1 MMALLLASGINLAI
15 PEFIRRFLNS
25 DDSLEIITRQPL
37 TIGGALIG
45 IFLLQ
50 AVAFYLRTYWFGR
63 VGHAV
68 VFDLRERLYSS
79 LLRKPLQFFD
89 QQRTGDLIS
98 RINADTL
105 MLQDVVSIRLS
116 VLIRYLLQV
125 IIGIILMVFLS
136 PYLTLLIAMILPII
150 ILLSRSLGKRLRSLS
165 KQQQTKLGEAT
176 TSAEE
181 SIGGIRTVKAFTG
194 ERFEMNRFLS
204 QISLVRDLGFA
215 RAQFAAFFASSINF
229 LMNGALV
236 VIFLLGI
243 RAVTLGNLSTGD
255 LTAFLLYGAIVA
267 ISFAFLAGSIGEL
280 YQATGA
286 AERIFETLMAAEE
299 STISTTD
306 ESATPIERL
315 TYKHVSFSYPTRT
328 DIRALND
335 ISFSAA
341 KGEFIAFVGPSGA
354 GKSTIMNLLLR
365 FYELQEGAIYYDDI
379 NIATKPIQET
389 RSRIG
394 LVPQDPLLFADTI
407 ESNLKYG
414 AEGISQ
420 EELEAVCEQVAIL
433 EFIRSLPDGF
443 RTYVG
448 ERGVQLSG
456 GQKQRLAIARA
467 LLRKPDILLLD
478 EATSSLDS
486 ESEAI
491 IKNAIS
497 KIKHGCILI
506 AIAHRLSTVQQ
517 ADRIYVLHHGEI
529 IEKGNHQELIALN
542 GMYHELVAYQALVT

>member
-1 MMALLLASGINLAI
+1 
-15 PEFIRRFLNS
+15 
-25 DDSLEIITRQPL
+25 
-37 TIGGALIG
+37 
-45 IFLLQ
+45 
-50 AVAFYLRTYWFGR
+50 
-63 VGHAV
+63 
-68 VFDLRERLYSS
+68 
-79 LLRKPLQFFD
+79 
-89 QQRTGDLIS
+89 
-98 RINADTL
+98 
-105 MLQDVVSIRLS
+105 
-116 VLIRYLLQV
+116 
-125 IIGIILMVFLS
+125 MVFLS
-136 PYLTLLIAMILPII
+136 PYLTLLIAMILPVI
-150 ILLSRSLGKRLRSLS
+150 ILLSRSLGKKLRSLS
-165 KQQQTKLGEAT
+165 KEQQTKLGEAT

-286 AERIFETLMAAEE
+286 AERVFETLAAAEE
-299 STISTTD
+299 IAISPTG
-306 ESATPIERL
+306 EIVTPIERL
-315 TYKHVSFSYPTRT
+315 AYEHVSFSYPTRT
-328 DIRALND
+328 DIRALNE

-365 FYELQEGAIYYDDI
+365 FYEIQEGAIYYDDI
-379 NIATKPIQET
+379 NIATRPIQET

-420 EELEAVCEQVAIL
+420 KELEAVCEQVAIL
-433 EFIRSLPDGF
+433 EFIRSLPNGF
-443 RTYVG
+443 QTYVG

-497 KIKHGCILI
+497 KIKHECILI

-529 IEKGNHQELIALN
+529 IEKGNHQELVALN
-542 GMYHELVAYQALVT
+542 GVYQELVAYQALVT